1 MNVHDFSPI
10 TTSCMYN
17 SSLLISYYFFCQKQT
32 QWFKSLGKSLDL
44 QIRNW
49 LFDLV
54 SKIIITKRLSLV
66 KPEAVQF
73 CALVT
78 LLAAPALLNPAFHI
92 APSKHESNSAGQLRW
107 GIFPCYLMTKR
118 QNTIRVNSA
127 LSSVMNIYGNT
138 GCQVFEEGIQN
149 QIGLDRLDGQ
159 KSTYTKEIIEF

>member
-1 MNVHDFSPI
+1 MIIRIYFIIKKLYSKNKL
-10 TTSCMYN
+10 SCL
-17 SSLLISYYFFCQKQT
+17 SDPEISKICKF
-32 QWFKSLGKSLDL
+32 W
-44 QIRNW
+44 IRNW
-49 LFDLV
+49 LFDLLV

-127 LSSVMNIYGNT
+127 LSSVMNIMVT
-138 GCQVFEEGIQN
+138 PVVKFSKVGIKLHR
-149 QIGLDRLDGQ
+149 QILGQ
-159 KSTYTKEIIEF
+159 KATFAKEIIVFRG

>member
-1 MNVHDFSPI
+1 MVIRIFFIKKDTLKI
-10 TTSCMYN
+10 TQLSCL
-17 SSLLISYYFFCQKQT
+17 SDPEISKICKF
-32 QWFKSLGKSLDL
+32 W
-44 QIRNW
+44 IRNW
-49 LFDLV
+49 LYDLL
-54 SKIIITKRLSLV
+54 STIIITKRLSLV

-127 LSSVMNIYGNT
+127 LSSVMNIMVT
-138 GCQVFEEGIQN
+138 PVVKFPREDMK
-149 QIGLDRLDGQ
+149 LH
-159 KSTYTKEIIEF
+159 

>member
-1 MNVHDFSPI
+1 M
-10 TTSCMYN
+10 
-17 SSLLISYYFFCQKQT
+17 
-32 QWFKSLGKSLDL
+32 
-44 QIRNW
+44 
-49 LFDLV
+49 FDLM
-54 SKIIITKRLSLV
+54 SKIIITKRLALV

-127 LSSVMNIYGNT
+127 LSSVMNIMVTPVVKFSRGDT
-138 GCQVFEEGIQN
+138 K
-149 QIGLDRLDGQ
+149 LDRSWPKINIPHGCEQ
-159 KSTYTKEIIEF
+159 KHVSISDTPCY

>member
-1 MNVHDFSPI
+1 MVVRIYFIQKIYSKN
-10 TTSCMYN
+10 N
-17 SSLLISYYFFCQKQT
+17 STILLIESWNFRICKF
-32 QWFKSLGKSLDL
+32 WFP
-44 QIRNW
+44 NW
-49 LFDLV
+49 LFDFGEQDNHHE
-54 SKIIITKRLSLV
+54 KRLSLV

-127 LSSVMNIYGNT
+127 LSSVMNIMVT
-138 GCQVFEEGIQN
+138 PVVKFSKVGIKLHR
-149 QIGLDRLDGQ
+149 QILGQ
-159 KSTYTKEIIEF
+159 KATFAKEIIVFRG

>member
-1 MNVHDFSPI
+1 MP
-10 TTSCMYN
+10 
-17 SSLLISYYFFCQKQT
+17 YFAHRVLFQK
-32 QWFKSLGKSLDL
+32 FV
-44 QIRNW
+44 NF
-49 LFDLV
+49 LFGIGCLNLV
-54 SKIIITKRLSLV
+54 SKITITKRLSLV

-127 LSSVMNIYGNT
+127 LSSVMNIMVT
-138 GCQVFEEGIQN
+138 PVVKFSKVGIKLHR
-149 QIGLDRLDGQ
+149 QILGQ
-159 KSTYTKEIIEF
+159 KATFAKEIIVFWG

>member
-1 MNVHDFSPI
+1 MSNPD
-10 TTSCMYN
+10 
-17 SSLLISYYFFCQKQT
+17 ISKICKFWIQ
-32 QWFKSLGKSLDL
+32 
-44 QIRNW
+44 NW

-54 SKIIITKRLSLV
+54 SKIIIRKRLSLV

-127 LSSVMNIYGNT
+127 LSSVMNIMVT
-138 GCQVFEEGIQN
+138 PVVKFSKVGIKLHR
-149 QIGLDRLDGQ
+149 QILGQ
-159 KSTYTKEIIEF
+159 KATFAKEIIVFRG